1 MLATQT
7 ISDAEKDAIKRRRIA
22 SNDPITLRE
31 VGKDYYRERD
41 YEKAFQHWSRAAR
54 LRDAD
59 AHYCLTILYLEGLG
73 VEKDEKKRLYHLEEA
88 SIGGHLVARRN
99 LGIDELSNGR
109 LERSVKHLLIAAN
122 LGDAEAVEFLKEVH
136 EMGQEYEMGAFG
148 IDVCDAAVRGYQAAV
163 DATKS
168 PEREAAEGMWNK

>member
-1 MLATQT
+1 MLAT
-7 ISDAEKDAIKRRRIA
+7 IPLSDVEKDAIKRRRIEA
-22 SNDPITLRE
+22 NDPITLRE

-41 YEKAFQHWSRAAR
+41 YEKALQHWSRAAK
-54 LRDAD
+54 LGDAD

-99 LGIDELSNGR
+99 LTYQMAGLRGR
-109 LERSVKHLLIAAN
+109 
-122 LGDAEAVEFLKEVH
+122 DAEAVEFLKEVH

-168 PEREAAEGMWNK
+168 RRGR